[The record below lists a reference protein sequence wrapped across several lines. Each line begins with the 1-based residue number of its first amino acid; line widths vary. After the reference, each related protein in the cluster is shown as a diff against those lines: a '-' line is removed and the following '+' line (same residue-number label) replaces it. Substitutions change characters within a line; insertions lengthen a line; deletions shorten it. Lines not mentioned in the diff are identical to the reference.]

1 MMNKNDKYLKLS
13 KEFAIKQL
21 IEKWKFEID
30 INKQLFNKE
39 LSLNELIIES
49 HNVINLDYNEY
60 KKIYEKI
67 IKH

>member
-60 KKIYEKI
+60 KGIYEKI